1 MKPRSRRGTRSISE
15 VRGERDLMSDYV
27 NLKIASGLLISAMTP
42 NANAQDVA
50 PTAIPASTC
59 LHSPPIS
66 IPENKLLHFDSPIRI
81 PSAYLVAFKCEKALA
96 VDTANTAAH
105 RSQVLPDTLPTSQA
119 NCAALASAYA
129 ARFGGSVGSVW
140 CSLGLRGFSIT
151 GISEAGIAN
160 LAQDDRIEFVEPDMV
175 ATTS

>member
-1 MKPRSRRGTRSISE
+1 
-15 VRGERDLMSDYV
+15 MSDSV
-27 NLKIASGLLISAMTP
+27 NLAIASVALISATSL

-50 PTAIPASTC
+50 PPALSVSTC

-66 IPENKLLHFDSPIRI
+66 IPENKLLNFDSPVRI
-81 PSAYLVAFKCEKALA
+81 PNAYLVGFKCEKALA
-96 VDTANTAAH
+96 LDTPNTAAH

-140 CSLGLRGFSIT
+140 CSFGFRGFSIT
-151 GISEAGIAN
+151 GISETGIAG
-160 LAQDDRIEFVEPDMV
+160 LAQDDRVEYVEPDMV

>member
-1 MKPRSRRGTRSISE
+1 
-15 VRGERDLMSDYV
+15 MSDYV
-27 NLKIASGLLISAMTP
+27 NSAIASALLIGAMTL

-50 PTAIPASTC
+50 PPAVPASTC
-59 LHSPPIS
+59 SHSPPIS

-81 PSAYLVAFKCEKALA
+81 PNAYLVGFKCDKALA
-96 VDTANTAAH
+96 VDKPNTAAH

-140 CSLGLRGFSIT
+140 CGLGLRAFSIAR
-151 GISEAGIAN
+151 ISEAAIAV
-160 LAQDDRIEFVEPDMV
+160 LAQDDRVEYVEPDMV
-175 ATTS
+175 ATNS